1 MRLDSSKAYPS
12 IWLLLTRPSVPTQK
26 KDLVMSQNADQAA
39 CEAAKTRLGTE
50 ATAIAS
56 AEAAAKAAALAEE
69 LRAEAERTSPP
80 PPKRLSFAME
90 RYLGETPVQEVFNG
104 INK

>member
-1 MRLDSSKAYPS
+1 MKAIGWLAGPRLDPPM
-12 IWLLLTRPSVPTQK
+12 TRRRSA
-26 KDLVMSQNADQAA
+26 MSQNADQAA
-39 CEAAKTRLGTE
+39 REAAKTRLGTE
-50 ATAIAS
+50 ATAVAP